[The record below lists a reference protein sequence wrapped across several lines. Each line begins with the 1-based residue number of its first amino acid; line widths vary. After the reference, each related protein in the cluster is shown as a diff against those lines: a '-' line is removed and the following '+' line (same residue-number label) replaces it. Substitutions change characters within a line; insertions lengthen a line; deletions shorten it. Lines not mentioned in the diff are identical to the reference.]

1 MTINP
6 QGAPERWLHSC
17 DLCWSLDYERIE
29 EGGSPVHICRVCGL
43 AQRPEHGND
52 PPAAEKRLD
61 LRPFAGALTRLAG
74 RVDDRTQLRMLMI
87 GPDDPMLRSR
97 FDRAGIDIVQH
108 DGDISAAVFPPETF
122 DIILATRRLERVNSP
137 AHLFARSR
145 LWLRP
150 EGLLVVG
157 GVNWEGLERRLWTSR
172 WLRHYRHGRV
182 YLGYSHVKAYATRY
196 GFEVLTS
203 GTRSDFHSI
212 SRIGLGSDTPLVR
225 MILLPLELVSLLP
238 RLGSTWW
245 GLLVKRDI
253 ATAPIYDDATE
264 EAIEGST
271 GLAPAGSYFVPMD
284 VAAENAVKRNAG
296 LTPDGFPHA
305 NLFRQ

>member
-1 MTINP
+1 
-6 QGAPERWLHSC
+6 
-17 DLCWSLDYERIE
+17 
-29 EGGSPVHICRVCGL
+29 
-43 AQRPEHGND
+43 
-52 PPAAEKRLD
+52 
-61 LRPFAGALTRLAG
+61 
-74 RVDDRTQLRMLMI
+74 MI
-87 GPDDPMLRSR
+87 GPEDPSVRSR

-108 DGDISAAVFPPETF
+108 DGDISAAVFPPESF

-157 GVNWEGLERRLWTSR
+157 GVNWEALERRLWTTR

-225 MILLPLELVSLLP
+225 AILLPLELVSMFP

-253 ATAPIYDDATE
+253 ATAPVYDEATE
-264 EAIEGST
+264 AVIEGSP
-271 GLAPAGSYFVPMD
+271 GLAPAGSYFVTMSRLVEQDDPAHESSTLD
-284 VAAENAVKRNAG
+284 QWRA
-296 LTPDGFPHA
+296 TPPST
-305 NLFRQ
+305 LIV